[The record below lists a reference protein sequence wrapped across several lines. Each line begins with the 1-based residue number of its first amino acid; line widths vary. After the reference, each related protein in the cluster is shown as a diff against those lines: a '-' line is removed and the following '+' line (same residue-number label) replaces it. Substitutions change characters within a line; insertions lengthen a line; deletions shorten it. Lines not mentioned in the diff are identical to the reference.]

1 MIIQRYLF
9 REIMSSFLATLFVLL
24 LIIVGNTFVRLLAS
38 VSNGSLPVDVLG
50 KLIFLGSI
58 NGAIK
63 LVPVALLIGMMLAF
77 GRLYRDQEMTALH
90 ATGVGPKLFYKGIFL
105 FVGPLTLLIAILV
118 LLVNPVLERTTQN
131 IKNEIRQRPEASGIP
146 VGEFMH
152 SRVGKKRFT
161 IFVEEL
167 DKEKVVMERFFMHV
181 ENRDTA
187 FEKNRHA
194 DIKQNNTKAD
204 DADEIDD
211 ADDIETI
218 LTAQKALLY
227 IDQNTGERVL
237 KINNGSRYDNKRS
250 SGEFLVFNFAEHG
263 IHVPAL
269 KIKINKSLEAVSTL
283 ELLKK
288 YDRKSQ
294 AELQWRLSL
303 IFSAPVMALLA
314 FPLSYTTPRQGRF
327 GKLAL
332 GILLYAIYANLIIT
346 GKTMLEDGRIP
357 TWLGLWWTHL
367 IFILL
372 ALWLVRKQY
381 GSSGKIACENT

>member
-9 REIMSSFLATLFVLL
+9 REIMASFLATLFVLL
-24 LIIVGNTFVRLLAS
+24 LIIVGNTFVRLLGS
-38 VSNGSLPVDVLG
+38 VSNGSLPVDALG
-50 KLIFLGSI
+50 KLIFLGSF

-63 LVPVALLIGMMLAF
+63 LTPVALLIGMMLAF
-77 GRLYRDQEMTALH
+77 GRLYRDHEMTALH
-90 ATGVGPKLFYKGIFL
+90 ATGVGPKLFYRGVFL

-118 LLVNPVLERTTQN
+118 LFVNPVLERTTQN

-152 SRVGKKRFT
+152 SRVGSKRFT
-161 IFVEEL
+161 IFVEGL
-167 DKEKVVMERFFMHV
+167 DKEKVVMERFFMHA
-181 ENRDTA
+181 ENRETPVDKLADLAKKQSRDTA
-187 FEKNRHA
+187 ASKE
-194 DIKQNNTKAD
+194 DV
-204 DADEIDD
+204 EI
-211 ADDIETI
+211 I

-227 IDQNTGERVL
+227 IDQNSGERVL
-237 KINNGSRYDNKRS
+237 KINNGSRYDNNRTT
-250 SGEFLVFNFAEHG
+250 GEFLVFNFAEHG

-269 KIKINKSLEAVSTL
+269 KIKISKSLEAISTL
-283 ELLKK
+283 DLLKK
-288 YDRKSQ
+288 HDRKSL

-346 GKTMLEDGRIP
+346 GKSMIEDGRIP
-357 TWLGLWWTHL
+357 TWLGLWWAHL
-367 IFILL
+367 IFIFL

-381 GSSGKIACENT
+381 GKSGKIACENT